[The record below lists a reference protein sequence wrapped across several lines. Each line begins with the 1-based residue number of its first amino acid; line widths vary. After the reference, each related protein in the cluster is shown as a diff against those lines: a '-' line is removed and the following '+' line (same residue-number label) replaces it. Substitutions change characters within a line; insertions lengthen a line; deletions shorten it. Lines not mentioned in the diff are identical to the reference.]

1 MEFSPSTITLIFTAV
16 TAFGVLMQALILLAI
31 FLGSRKAMQRVEAL
45 STEMKTHVLPVLVST
60 RNLLED
66 VSPRIKE
73 AVGNLTLATEELRS
87 QAQNINYTLGGI
99 VDKTRVQAD
108 RVDEMMTEVLEGVN
122 HAVHA
127 VQQTVAAPVRQFSGV
142 FNGLRA
148 GLDAL
153 LSRDRKSHAPEDK
166 DLFV

>member
-1 MEFSPSTITLIFTAV
+1 MQLQPATVTLIFTAV
-16 TAFGVLMQALILLAI
+16 TAFGVLLQALILFGI
-31 FLGSRKAMQRVEAL
+31 FLASRKAMRRVETL
-45 STEMKTHVLPVLVST
+45 SDELKTHVVPVLVST

-87 QAQNINYTLGGI
+87 QAENINSTLGSI

-108 RVDEMMTEVLEGVN
+108 RVDGMVSDALDGVN
-122 HAVHA
+122 HAVHT
-127 VQQTVAAPVRQFSGV
+127 VQQTVAVPLRQFTGV
-142 FNGLRA
+142 LNGLRA

-153 LSRDRKSHAPEDK
+153 LSRDRKSHVPEDK